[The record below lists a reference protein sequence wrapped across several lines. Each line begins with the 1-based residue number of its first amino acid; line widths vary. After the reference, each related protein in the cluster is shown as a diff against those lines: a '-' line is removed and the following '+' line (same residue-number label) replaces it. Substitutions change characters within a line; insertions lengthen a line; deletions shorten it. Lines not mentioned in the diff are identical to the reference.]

1 MYHLFLYIYICHLL
15 ISIIR
20 FSKHFLY
27 LALSLM
33 ALFLRITHHSWPSGL
48 MYMGCSFEFTTLMN
62 KLQDY
67 LAAPTTTDLAYG
79 VILEHTIAERERR

>member
-1 MYHLFLYIYICHLL
+1 MMH
-15 ISIIR
+15 
-20 FSKHFLY
+20 
-27 LALSLM
+27 
-33 ALFLRITHHSWPSGL
+33 
-48 MYMGCSFEFTTLMN
+48 MGCSFEFTTLMN